1 MHRTL
6 TALTLGLSLLLVG
19 CADNEP
25 VPAGFPTSPDAP
37 GTGKVDSLNPAAVDN
52 TPADPESPKDLV
64 VPDEKT
70 PKSEEAA
77 PVKDAE
83 GNTVDTSVF
92 DAEELEAIRQ
102 LPADQQA
109 LAIKQVSCPIS
120 DEHLGSMGKPVV
132 QTVEGKTFFLC
143 CKSCVK
149 EVKADPKAAL
159 AKLPKK

>member
-1 MHRTL
+1 MQRTL

-25 VPAGFPTSPDAP
+25 VPPGFPTSPDAP
-37 GTGKVDSLNPAAVDN
+37 GSGKVDSLNPAAVDK
-52 TPADPESPKDLV
+52 TPADPESPKSLV

-70 PKSEEAA
+70 PQSEETA
-77 PVKDAE
+77 PAPDAE
-83 GNTVDTSVF
+83 ASP
-92 DAEELEAIRQ
+92 DAASALDPEELEEVQ
-102 LPADQQA
+102 KLPADQQA

-120 DEHLGSMGKPVV
+120 GEHLGSMGKPVV

-149 EVKADPKAAL
+149 EVQADPKAAL
-159 AKLPKK
+159 AKLPKE